1 MVGDAPGDMGRLMR
15 LAGWVDLDSEI
26 TVCWPRRHG
35 FVYTEAF
42 QLGCA
47 GAVMEYLGRRRSV
60 DYLPNDEE
68 ALVAFRI
75 RAIETFALSDMMYEL
90 NM

>member
-42 QLGCA
+42 KND
-47 GAVMEYLGRRRSV
+47 RRLEVFRDFLYS
-60 DYLPNDEE
+60 E
-68 ALVAFRI
+68 AQ
-75 RAIETFALSDMMYEL
+75 DWHY
-90 NM
+90 